1 MSAFPPAKSIPR
13 IRNRRFGLSPRM
25 RFIYPAVLCALAAI
39 VAFLS
44 AAAPVVQAQS
54 SAEIL
59 RVLERLRNT
68 TRVLYVAAHPDDE
81 NTHLLAYLAHG
92 LPLDLAYLSMTRGEG
107 GQNLIGSQLGDALG
121 AIRTHQ
127 LLQARRLY
135 RARPLSAPAPDATA

>member
-59 RVLERLRNT
+59 RELERLRNT
-68 TRVLYVAAHPDDE
+68 TRVVYVAGQDRE
-81 NTHLLAYLAHG
+81 SGGEGRTVAHG
-92 LPLDLAYLSMTRGEG
+92 ECERGRSG
-107 GQNLIGSQLGDALG
+107 
-121 AIRTHQ
+121 
-127 LLQARRLY
+127 
-135 RARPLSAPAPDATA
+135 